1 MNRLRVRAPV
11 LALVGA
17 VTAMGATTLGSS
29 PTTTHAALLV
39 TVVVLGE
46 MFVLRLED
54 GTGIPLS
61 YAPLLVVAAGF
72 DPRGAIA
79 VWIVAQAVAVV
90 ARFDARGASGRA
102 RTFAQRAAVGV
113 ACILTHH
120 LMLDAFV
127 DVSLSVVLA
136 SLVGAMTATLIVD
149 ELARHAQ
156 RLGSAL
162 TPRGARGW
170 LALAATGVLMAL
182 AYRGVDATSGAADGG
197 TGLWSVALFSIPLL
211 AAWYSFERLA
221 AVSRTHRQTLRALS
235 MATELAGFVR
245 EGHGAR
251 VADLCERMVTE
262 IDEPTVD
269 REDLVAAAYLHHL
282 GVVTLDDPGRAGDP
296 ERSALVAEVTGTMLA
311 AIPALES
318 ASRVVSGQQRFARD
332 LASATG
338 REREATRRASQILK
352 VASDF
357 DDLTEGEP
365 LRARLA
371 LEALYSTPGYVY
383 DRRVLEA
390 LEVVVEQ
397 RG

>member
-1 MNRLRVRAPV
+1 MSRLRVRAPAV
-11 LALVGA
+11 ALVGVVVATSAA
-17 VTAMGATTLGSS
+17 VLGSS
-29 PTTTHAALLV
+29 AAVTHGALLI
-39 TVVVLGE
+39 TAVVLGE
-46 MFVLRLED
+46 LFVLRLED

-61 YAPLLVVAAGF
+61 YAPLLVIGAGF
-72 DPRGAIA
+72 DPRGAIV
-79 VWIVAQAVAVV
+79 VWVVAQAVAAV
-90 ARFDARGASGRA
+90 ARFDARGVSGRGA
-102 RTFAQRAAVGV
+102 TFAQRITVGL
-113 ACILTHH
+113 ACIATNHVLIGSFDE
-120 LMLDAFV
+120 M
-127 DVSLSVVLA
+127 SLAVVLA
-136 SLVGAMTATLIVD
+136 SLASAMTTTLVVD
-149 ELARHAQ
+149 QLARRAQ

-170 LALAATGVLMAL
+170 LALATTGVLMAL
-182 AYRGVDATSGAADGG
+182 AYRGVDAAPGSVDGG
-197 TGLWSVALFSIPLL
+197 TGLWSVALFSIPLV

-245 EGHGAR
+245 EGHGER
-251 VADLCERMVTE
+251 VADLCERLVTE

-318 ASRVVSGQQRFARD
+318 ASRVVSGQRRYARD
-332 LASATG
+332 LASASG
-338 REREATRRASQILK
+338 RERETRRASQILK

-357 DDLTEGEP
+357 DDLVEGDP

-390 LEVVVEQ
+390 LEVVAD
-397 RG
+397 RGA